1 MQDIVILKVQ
11 TKHFTKLIFLLF
23 MTIKEKTEREKLF
36 IFNKQR
42 KWIWKILKKVVM
54 LHFEKKS

>member
-54 LHFEKKS
+54 LHIEKKS

>member
-23 MTIKEKTEREKLF
+23 MTIKEKTEREILF

>member
-23 MTIKEKTEREKLF
+23 MTFKEKTEREKLF